1 MKLTDDASSAVSKRS
16 AMTLF
21 SDSTSHYSHR
31 VRIVLAEKG
40 VSVDLVEGADGVP
53 VAELGDLNP
62 YNTMPTL
69 IDRELI
75 LYESKVMMEYLD
87 ERFPHPPLLP
97 VYPVARAE
105 SRLFV
110 YRIERDWATLVDAIQ
125 SSRSD
130 NVVTKSCKELRESL
144 VAVAPIFAE
153 KPFFMSEEFSL
164 VDCCVAPILWRLPAL
179 GADIRPSKQSKPLFD
194 YMDRL
199 FNREAFQ
206 ESLSVQER
214 EMRP

>member
-1 MKLTDDASSAVSKRS
+1 MGVVAKRS
-16 AMTLF
+16 SMIF
-21 SDSTSHYSHR
+21 YSGSDDHFSHR

-40 VSVDLVEGADGVP
+40 VAVDIVD
-53 VAELGDLNP
+53 VAEEQPPEELADLNP
-62 YNTMPTL
+62 YNSVPTL
-69 IDRELI
+69 LDRDLV

-110 YRIERDWATLVDAIQ
+110 YRIERDWAALVDAIQ

-130 NVVTKSCKELRESL
+130 NVVKKSTKELKESL

-164 VDCCVAPILWRLPAL
+164 VDCCVAPILWRLPSL
-179 GADIRPSKQSKPLFD
+179 GVDIRPSKQSKPLLD

>member
-1 MKLTDDASSAVSKRS
+1 MPDDVSGIVSKRS
-16 AMTLF
+16 SMTLF
-21 SDSTSHYSHR
+21 SDNTCHYSHR
-31 VRIVLAEKG
+31 VRLVLAEKG
-40 VSVDLVEGADGVP
+40 VTVEFVESENGAISL
-53 VAELGDLNP
+53 ELSELNP
-62 YNTMPTL
+62 YSSMPTL
-69 IDRELI
+69 VDRELV

-130 NVVTKSCKELRESL
+130 NVVTKSSKELKESL
-144 VAVAPIFAE
+144 MAVAPIFAE
-153 KPFFMSEEFSL
+153 KPFFMSEDFSL

-179 GADIRPSKQSKPLFD
+179 GVDIRVSKQSKPLFD
-194 YMDRL
+194 YMERL
-199 FNREAFQ
+199 FQREAFQ
-206 ESLSVQER
+206 ESLTIQER

>member
-1 MKLTDDASSAVSKRS
+1 
-16 AMTLF
+16 MT
-21 SDSTSHYSHR
+21 
-31 VRIVLAEKG
+31 VE
-40 VSVDLVEGADGVP
+40 LVESESGAVP
-53 VAELGDLNP
+53 AELGDLNP

-69 IDRELI
+69 VDRELV

-110 YRIERDWATLVDAIQ
+110 YRIERDWAALVDAIQ

-130 NVVTKSCKELRESL
+130 NVVSKSSKELKESL
-144 VAVAPIFAE
+144 VAVAPIFSE

-164 VDCCVAPILWRLPAL
+164 VDCCVAPILWRLPSL
-179 GADIRPSKQSKPLFD
+179 GVDIRPSKQSKPLLD

-199 FNREAFQ
+199 FSRESFQ